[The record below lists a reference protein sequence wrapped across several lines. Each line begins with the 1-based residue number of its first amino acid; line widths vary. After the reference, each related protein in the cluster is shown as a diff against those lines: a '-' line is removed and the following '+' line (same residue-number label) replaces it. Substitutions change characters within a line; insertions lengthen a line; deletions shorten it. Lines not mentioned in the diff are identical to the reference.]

1 MEYVLSKVVGNGQFP
16 GRGEA
21 LTDANGPYRPVVERY
36 ATQYVH
42 AIDEVRDRCLSLVVD
57 PDLTAIAADP
67 RCRVIPGA
75 TLDEVFG
82 AVAANVVNNWL
93 STNGYATRVTVGQTK
108 RDLVNAVGTEINPG
122 FGQFAVGGERFD
134 RHPDG

>member
-1 MEYVLSKVVGNGQFP
+1 MAEYVLSKVVGNGQFP

-21 LTDANGPYRPVVERY
+21 LTDANGPYRRVVERY
-36 ATQYVH
+36 ATTYVH
-42 AIDEVRDRCLSLVVD
+42 AIDGTRCLSLVVD
-57 PDLTAIAADP
+57 PDLTAINADP

-82 AVAANVVNNWL
+82 VVAANVVNNWL
-93 STNGYATRVTVGQTK
+93 ATNGYTTRVTAGQTK

-122 FGQFAVGGERFD
+122 FGLFAVGGVKFEP
-134 RHPDG
+134 HPDG